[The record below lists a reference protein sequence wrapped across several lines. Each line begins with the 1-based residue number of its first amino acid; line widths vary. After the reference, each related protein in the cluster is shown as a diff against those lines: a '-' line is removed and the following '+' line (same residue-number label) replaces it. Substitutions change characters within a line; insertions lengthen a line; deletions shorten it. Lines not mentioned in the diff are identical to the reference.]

1 VTVLTRELSLWTS
14 LPGLSMVLG
23 PMFGYLFV
31 LRGFPQ
37 KSILES
43 LYIAIPY
50 FALML
55 ALMFYVTMTIATVV
69 YQGP

>member
-1 VTVLTRELSLWTS
+1 ML
-14 LPGLSMVLG
+14 LG

-37 KSILES
+37 KSVLES
-43 LYIAIPY
+43 LYVAIPY